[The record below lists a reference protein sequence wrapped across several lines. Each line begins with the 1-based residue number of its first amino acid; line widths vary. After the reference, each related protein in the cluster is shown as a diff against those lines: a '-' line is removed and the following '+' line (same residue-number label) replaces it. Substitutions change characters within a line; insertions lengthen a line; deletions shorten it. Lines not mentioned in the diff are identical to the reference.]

1 MKDPYKLLGL
11 HASATSAE
19 IKTAW
24 KQSVLKHHPDKG
36 GDSTTF
42 IAVNK
47 AYEEIL
53 AQKQNNSETYNYHNW
68 SPKTSPLKDATSSPA
83 KTKTPK
89 LFTLKISILAFA
101 LPILSTL
108 LSTPGYLLTKTP
120 PPVLSVN
127 SLKDV
132 LSMTLPFILITLI
145 LRNKLYK
152 YYIKYPKSSKLSFLV
167 LIALQPLDP
176 LIFTNQPILML
187 YNIIIITSV
196 LLAYYLFKART
207 KTQ

>member
-36 GDSTTF
+36 GDSITF

-68 SPKTSPLKDATSSPA
+68 SPKTSPLKDVTSTPA

-89 LFTLKISILAFA
+89 LFTLKISILAFT

-108 LSTPGYLLTKTP
+108 LSTPGYLLIKTP
-120 PPVLSVN
+120 QPVLSVN

-152 YYIKYPKSSKLSFLV
+152 YYIKYPKSSKLSFLA
-167 LIALQPLDP
+167 LIAFQPLDP

-187 YNIIIITSV
+187 YNIVVIISI

>member
-1 MKDPYKLLGL
+1 MKDPYKLLGV

-36 GDSTTF
+36 GDSITF

-47 AYEEIL
+47 AYEDIL
-53 AQKQNNSETYNYHNW
+53 TQKQNDSETYDYHNW
-68 SPKTSPLKDATSSPA
+68 SPKTSPLKDVNPSPA

-89 LFTLKISILAFA
+89 LFTLKISILAFT

-120 PPVLSVN
+120 QPALSVN

-132 LSMTLPFILITLI
+132 LSMTLPFIFITLI

-152 YYIKYPKSSKLSFLV
+152 LYSKYPKASKLSFLA
-167 LIALQPLDP
+167 LIALQIHPYL
-176 LIFTNQPILML
+176 PI
-187 YNIIIITSV
+187 SQ
-196 LLAYYLFKART
+196 F
-207 KTQ
+207 

>member
-36 GDSTTF
+36 GDSMTF
-42 IAVNK
+42 IAINK

-53 AQKQNNSETYNYHNW
+53 TQKQKTSETYDYHNW
-68 SPKTSPLKDATSSPA
+68 SPKTSPLKEATSSPI
-83 KTKTPK
+83 KTKTPN

-120 PPVLSVN
+120 QPALSVN

-152 YYIKYPKSSKLSFLV
+152 LYTKYPKSSKLSFLV

-176 LIFTNQPILML
+176 PIFTNQPILML
-187 YNIIIITSV
+187 CNIVVITTI
-196 LLAYYLFKART
+196 LLAYYLFKAKT

>member
-1 MKDPYKLLGL
+1 MKDPYKLLGV

-36 GDSTTF
+36 GDSITF

-47 AYEEIL
+47 AYEDIL
-53 AQKQNNSETYNYHNW
+53 TQKQNDSETYDYHNW
-68 SPKTSPLKDATSSPA
+68 SPKTSPLKDVNPSPA

-89 LFTLKISILAFA
+89 LFTLKISILAIT

-120 PPVLSVN
+120 QPALSVN

-132 LSMTLPFILITLI
+132 LSMTLPFIFITLI

-152 YYIKYPKSSKLSFLV
+152 LYSKYPKASKLSFLA

-176 LIFTNQPILML
+176 PILTNQPILML
-187 YNIIIITSV
+187 FNLTEITSI